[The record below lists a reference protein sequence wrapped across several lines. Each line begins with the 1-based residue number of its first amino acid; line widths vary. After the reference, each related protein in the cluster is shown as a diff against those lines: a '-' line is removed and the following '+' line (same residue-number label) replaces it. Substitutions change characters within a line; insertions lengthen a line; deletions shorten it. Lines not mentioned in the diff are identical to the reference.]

1 MGTSHRES
9 YGEVM
14 TRKDYVKIAEVIA
27 TAWMDSQDTRESLA
41 SDFADMLEA
50 DNPNFNRDR
59 FLKAAGVRYF

>member
-1 MGTSHRES
+1 
-9 YGEVM
+9 M